1 LKILVPLK
9 RTADPDNANKVKI
22 APGGAKITTEGLE
35 PKPNP
40 FDEYAVEAAL
50 RLTENG
56 TNTKVR
62 LAGDSV
68 VVATFGPKDAAQ
80 TLRQALAM
88 GADAGL
94 LFEATDELLD
104 GDLVARALAKVVER
118 EKPDLVLMG
127 KQAVDGDSGQVG
139 QILGE
144 LLGWPVLTFVQS
156 IDLAADKKS
165 AVVAR
170 EVDGGVIKLKVT
182 LPVVMTVAD
191 RIVGPKAVSN
201 NVTAATH
208 NYQDG
213 ARYAPLPMIMAA
225 KKKPIAEA
233 PLASLGVDTGL
244 KSKYATFEL
253 PPARKAGIKVKDV
266 QELVQKLRTEAKV
279 L

>member
-9 RTADPDNANKVKI
+9 RVADPDNANKIKV
-22 APGGAKITTEGLE
+22 APGGAKITTDGLE

-40 FDEYAVEAAL
+40 FDEYAVETAL

-56 TNTKVR
+56 ANPKAR
-62 LAGDSV
+62 LPGDSV
-68 VVATFGPKDAAQ
+68 SVVTFGPKETAQ

-94 LFEATDELLD
+94 LFEATDEQLD
-104 GDLVARALAKVVER
+104 GDLVARALAKVVEN
-118 EKPDLVLMG
+118 EKPDLVVMG
-127 KQAVDGDSGQVG
+127 KQAVDGDSNQVA

-144 LLGWPVLTFVQS
+144 LLGWPTVTFAQS
-156 IDLAADKKS
+156 INLATDKKS
-165 AVVAR
+165 FVAVR
-170 EVDGGVIKLKVT
+170 EVDGGLIKLKVT
-182 LPVVMTVAD
+182 LPAVIAVAD
-191 RIVGPKAVSN
+191 RIVGPGAVAN

-208 NYQDG
+208 KYQEG
-213 ARYAPLPMIMAA
+213 PRYAPLPMIMAA

-233 PLASLGVDTGL
+233 PLASLGVETGL
-244 KSKYATFEL
+244 KSRYPSYEL

-266 QELVQKLRTEAKV
+266 EELVQKLHTEAKV